1 MNRTTRT
8 ILAAGLLAAFVIPQA
23 AFAQADDPLKANGCL
38 NCHEKEKKKV
48 GPAFKDVA
56 AKGLKADD
64 VVAKMKEGKGH
75 PKLAKPDAEL
85 KKAVETALST
95 K

>member
-1 MNRTTRT
+1 MKTTTR
-8 ILAAGLLAAFVIPQA
+8 ILAAAVLSAMAMPL

-38 NCHEKEKKKV
+38 NCHDKEKKKV
-48 GPAFKDVA
+48 GPSFKDSA
-56 AKGLKADD
+56 ARGVKADD

-75 PKLAKPDAEL
+75 PKLAKPDADL

>member
-1 MNRTTRT
+1 MKTTPSM
-8 ILAAGLLAAFVIPQA
+8 ILAAFLSAALLPTAAL
-23 AFAQADDPLKANGCL
+23 AQADDPLKANGCL
-38 NCHEKEKKKV
+38 NCHDKEKKKV
-48 GPAFKDVA
+48 GPSFKDSA
-56 AKGLKADD
+56 AKGVKPDD

>member
-1 MNRTTRT
+1 MKTTIR
-8 ILAAGLLAAFVIPQA
+8 ILLAAVLSALAVPA
-23 AFAQADDPLKANGCL
+23 ALAQADDPLKANGCL
-38 NCHEKEKKKV
+38 NCHDKEKKKV
-48 GPAFKDVA
+48 GPSFKDSA
-56 AKGLKADD
+56 ARGVKPDD

-75 PKLAKPDAEL
+75 PKLAKPDADL

>member
-1 MNRTTRT
+1 MKT
-8 ILAAGLLAAFVIPQA
+8 IARIAALTLAAAFLAPA
-23 AFAQADDPLKANGCL
+23 AYAQADDPLKANGCL
-38 NCHEKEKKKV
+38 NCHDKDKKKV
-48 GPAFKDVA
+48 GPSLKDTA

-75 PKLAKPDAEL
+75 PKVAKPDADL
-85 KKAVETALST
+85 KKAVEAALST

>member
-1 MNRTTRT
+1 
-8 ILAAGLLAAFVIPQA
+8 
-23 AFAQADDPLKANGCL
+23 
-38 NCHEKEKKKV
+38 
-48 GPAFKDVA
+48 
-56 AKGLKADD
+56 
-64 VVAKMKEGKGH
+64 MKEGKGH

>member
-1 MNRTTRT
+1 MNNITR
-8 ILAAGLLAAFVIPQA
+8 IAAIALAAAFLAPA
-23 AFAQADDPLKANGCL
+23 AFAQDADPLKANGCL
-38 NCHEKEKKKV
+38 NCHDKDKKKV
-48 GPAFKDVA
+48 GPALKDTA

-75 PKLAKPDAEL
+75 PKVAKPDADL
-85 KKAVETALST
+85 KKAVEAALAT